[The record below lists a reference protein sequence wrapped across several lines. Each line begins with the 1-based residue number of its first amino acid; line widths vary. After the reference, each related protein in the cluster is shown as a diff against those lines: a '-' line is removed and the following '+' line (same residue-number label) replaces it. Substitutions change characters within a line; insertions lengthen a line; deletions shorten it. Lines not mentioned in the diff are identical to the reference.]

1 MKKIIIVLIATLLI
15 ITGCGKKNIRN
26 VRDELKTKLEKST
39 GYVLNG
45 NLEINNNDDIYNYDV
60 EVEYKKDNFFKVVLE
75 NKANEFKQIILKNN
89 DGVFLLTPSLNKSFK
104 FQSEWPYSNSQIY
117 LLNALIN
124 DIFNDSDASFEEK
137 DDKFIFNTKVNYPN
151 NSKLVKQRIIF
162 NNEYEL
168 EEVVVYDSNGS
179 VCMKLNVDK
188 MKYSPKLDNKDFE
201 LDSIIDTS
209 EKPENNEENSS
220 SDKEVMNTNNLDD
233 VVYPLFLPSGTK
245 LVDEEVVSK
254 NNGERVI
261 MTYDGE
267 KSFLL
272 VEETLDVFNEFTV
285 IPSAGEPFQL
295 MDTIGV
301 MTDNS
306 LSWSSGNM
314 EYYLVSD
321 VMSKD
326 ELVEVAQSIVGVISI
341 K

>member
-1 MKKIIIVLIATLLI
+1 MKKFIIVLVVVLLMV
-15 ITGCGKKNIRN
+15 TGCGKKNIRN
-26 VRDELKTKLEKST
+26 VRDEIKDKLEKSS
-39 GYVLNG
+39 GYLLKG
-45 NLEINNNDDIYNYDV
+45 ELEINNNDDIYNYNV
-60 EVEYKKDNFFKVVLE
+60 EVSFKKDNFFKVILE
-75 NKANEFKQIILKNN
+75 NKANEFRQIILKNN

-117 LLNALIN
+117 LLNALIS
-124 DIFNDSDASFEEK
+124 DIFDDSDASFEEK
-137 DDKFIFNTKVNYPN
+137 DKKYIFNTKVNYPN
-151 NSKLVKQRIIF
+151 NSKLVRQKIVF
-162 NNEYEL
+162 GDDYNL
-168 EEVVVYDSNGS
+168 ENVVVYDKNDS
-179 VCMKLNVDK
+179 VCMSFNVSSVK
-188 MKYSPKLDNKDFE
+188 FSPKFSDGEFE
-201 LDSIIDTS
+201 LDNIIEIKEDNDS
-209 EKPENNEENSS
+209 GKDNVEK
-220 SDKEVMNTNNLDD
+220 DVMSTNNLDD

-245 LVDEEVVSK
+245 LVDEEIISK
-254 NNGERVI
+254 DSGERVI

-272 VEETLDVFNEFTV
+272 VEETLDVFNEFTI
-285 IPSAGEPFQL
+285 IPSSGEPFQL

-321 VMSKD
+321 VMSQE

>member
-209 EKPENNEENSS
+209 EKPENKEENSS

>member
-26 VRDELKTKLEKST
+26 VRDELKNKLEKST

-188 MKYSPKLDNKDFE
+188 MRYSPKLDNKDFE

-209 EKPENNEENSS
+209 EKPENKEENSS

>member
-1 MKKIIIVLIATLLI
+1 MKKIIIILVAFIFV
-15 ITGCGKKNIRN
+15 ITGCGKKNISN
-26 VRDELKTKLEKST
+26 IRDEVKNKLEDSS
-39 GYVLNG
+39 GYMLNG
-45 NLEINNNDDIYNYDV
+45 ELEINNNDDIYNYDV
-60 EVEYKKDNFFKVVLE
+60 NVMYKKDNYFKVTLE

-89 DGVFLLTPSLNKSFK
+89 DGVFLLSPSLNKSFK

-124 DIFNDSDASFEEK
+124 DIEKDSNASFEEK
-137 DDKFIFNTKVNYPN
+137 DDKYIFNTKVNYPN
-151 NSKLVKQRIIF
+151 NSKLVKQKITF
-162 NNEYEL
+162 NKNYDL
-168 EEVVVYDSNGS
+168 ENVVVYDNNDV
-179 VCMKLNVDK
+179 VCMKLNVSK
-188 MKYSPKLDNKDFE
+188 MKFSPKFNDDEFSI
-201 LDSIIDTS
+201 DSIIDTKD
-209 EKPENNEENSS
+209 EKPVEE
-220 SDKEVMNTNNLDD
+220 KEVMETSNLDD

-245 LVDEEVVSK
+245 LINEEIVPK
-254 NNGERVI
+254 DTGERVI

-272 VEETLDVFNEFTV
+272 VEETLDVFNEFTI
-285 IPSAGEPFQL
+285 IPSSGEPFQL

-321 VMSKD
+321 VMSQE

>member
-45 NLEINNNDDIYNYDV
+45 NLEINNNEDIYNYDV